1 MSAAGGR
8 HPFVLGLTGSIGMG
22 KSATAA
28 MFRKLG
34 VPVHDAD
41 AAVHALY
48 GPGGAAAK
56 AIGRE
61 FPGTLDPQG
70 GVDRAALR
78 AAVLGVP
85 ERLSRLEA
93 IVHPL
98 VRAETDA
105 FLKAHGGAPLVVLD
119 IPLLYET
126 GGKARCD
133 AVAVVSA
140 PEAVQRERVLA
151 RPGMT
156 EAAFEAILA
165 KQLPDA
171 EKRARADYVIDTGS
185 GFPAAEAEVAR
196 IVAALRGR
204 SSPDGEGSAAP
215 PRTAPVTPGA
225 GTA

>member
-1 MSAAGGR
+1 VRGK
-8 HPFVLGLTGSIGMG
+8 PFVLGLTGSIGMG

-28 MFRKLG
+28 LFAQRG

-48 GPGGAAAK
+48 GAGGAAAE

-61 FPGTLDPQG
+61 FPGTLDAQG

-78 AAVLGVP
+78 EAVLGDAA
-85 ERLSRLEA
+85 RLKRLEA
-93 IVHPL
+93 LVHPL
-98 VRAETDA
+98 VRRESEA
-105 FLKAHGGAPLVVLD
+105 FLARNAEAPLVVLD

-126 GGKARCD
+126 GGEGRCD

-140 PEAVQRERVLA
+140 PAAIQRERVLA

-156 EAAFEAILA
+156 EAAFAAILA
-165 KQLPDA
+165 KQMPDA

-185 GFPAAEAEVAR
+185 GFPAAEAAVAR
-196 IVAALRGR
+196 IVADLTA
-204 SSPDGEGSAAP
+204 SPPVAP
-215 PRTAPVTPGA
+215 IPGKA
-225 GTA
+225 